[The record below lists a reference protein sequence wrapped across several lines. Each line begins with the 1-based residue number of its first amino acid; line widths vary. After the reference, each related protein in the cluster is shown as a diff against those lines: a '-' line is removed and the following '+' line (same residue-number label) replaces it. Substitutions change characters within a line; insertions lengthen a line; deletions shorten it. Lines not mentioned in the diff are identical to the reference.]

1 MVKTKLLVLVA
12 GIRRIPFQTLAPVL
26 YRHKLEIVRV
36 AVPEDSVEL
45 ARSQRFDL
53 VIFDAEPRE
62 ARLEELV
69 AMIRDGVSASHS
81 TSILVVAEY
90 HSADAA
96 RSLIGRGVN
105 RVMLLDESPAV
116 IDRHMAELLHIA
128 PRADIRLSTR
138 LRTLV
143 ADGAEEM
150 LGEVVNL
157 SISGLLVET
166 DTELEIGEQV
176 AVSIYTGNRDDPVL
190 AKGEVVRRAEPERGN
205 VEGFGIR
212 FLSFAA
218 DGRQRIKV
226 VLEEAFGDHTGA

>member
-1 MVKTKLLVLVA
+1 MVKTDLLVLVA
-12 GIRRIPFQTLAPVL
+12 GIRWIPYQALAPVL

-53 VIFDAEPRE
+53 VIFDAELRK

-69 AMIRDGVSASHS
+69 AMIRDGGSASHS

-138 LRTLV
+138 LRTSV
-143 ADGAEEM
+143 ADGTEEV

-166 DTELEIGEQV
+166 DTEFEIGDQV
-176 AVSIYTGNRDDPVL
+176 AVSIYTGNRNDPVL
-190 AKGEVVRRAEPERGN
+190 AKGEVVRRAAPERGN
-205 VEGFGIR
+205 VDGFGIR

-218 DGRQRIKV
+218 DGQQRIEV
-226 VLEEAFGDHTGA
+226 VLEEVFGDSLGV

>member
-1 MVKTKLLVLVA
+1 MVKTDLLVLVA
-12 GIRRIPFQTLAPVL
+12 GIRWIPYQALAPVL

-36 AVPEDSVEL
+36 AVPEVSVEL

-53 VIFDAEPRE
+53 VIFDAELRK

-69 AMIRDGVSASHS
+69 AMIRDGASASHS

-138 LRTLV
+138 LRTSV
-143 ADGAEEM
+143 ADATEEV

-166 DTELEIGEQV
+166 DMGFEIGEHV

-190 AKGEVVRRAEPERGN
+190 AKGEVVRRAAPERGN
-205 VEGFGIR
+205 VDGFGIR

-218 DGRQRIKV
+218 DGRQRIEA
-226 VLEEAFGDHTGA
+226 VLEEAFGDFLGV